1 MPKEKDGVVGLCVSS
16 CGPIE
21 DGMICCS
28 ALLHFFGLSV
38 HGIASRYDLTGKENS
53 GGVGEAGEN
62 GGMYFGPGESIPTR
76 SRGEVFALPNPYE
89 GDERYLPLSCLP
101 REVARGDSRSDRAL
115 DGRCGEVVIVLLR
128 RDCAF
133 VQPQRAHRRREPCA
147 SEDGRRRRTAA
158 QEGGC
163 VNFGCFET
171 APAPAQVAAGI
182 GSEAVERSSA

>member
-1 MPKEKDGVVGLCVSS
+1 MRVPVPKEKDGVVGLCVSS

-76 SRGEVFALPNPYE
+76 SRDEVFALPNPYE

-115 DGRCGEVVIVLLR
+115 DGRCGEVVIVHSR

-133 VQPQRAHRRREPCA
+133 VQPQRVPQTEREPSA
-147 SEDGRRRRTAA
+147 SEAENSRAGRRVRQLR
-158 QEGGC
+158 
-163 VNFGCFET
+163 VFRN
-171 APAPAQVAAGI
+171 
-182 GSEAVERSSA
+182 GSSASSGRSGHSLAVERSTA

>member
-53 GGVGEAGEN
+53 GGVGAAGEK
-62 GGMYFGPGESIPTR
+62 GGMYFGPGESIPIRSVISSFETK
-76 SRGEVFALPNPYE
+76 SRGEDGPIFALPNPYE
-89 GDERYLPLSCLP
+89 GAERYLPLSCLP
-101 REVARGDSRSDRAL
+101 QDEARGDSRADRAL
-115 DGRCGEVVIVLLR
+115 DGRGGVLAIVHSR

-133 VQPQRAHRRREPCA
+133 VQPERAPHTERAVRVGA
-147 SEDGRRRRTAA
+147 RTAVRLR
-158 QEGGC
+158 GLL
-163 VNFGCFET
+163 NFKCFET
-171 APAPAQVAAGI
+171 APLVGVLALK
-182 GSEAVERSSA
+182 R